1 MEHITGYVPETIFHR
16 ERLYADVEAFAIE
29 HKLEQ
34 TLLALPFAKA
44 SHQNQYRKGKE
55 HLPFIYHPLTV
66 ARQAISLGFVE
77 DELIAAALLHDVCED
92 CGLAAH
98 ELPVNERTQQ
108 AVAYLTRSPSPYKHS
123 DSFLKEYYDGI
134 SKDRIAII
142 VKLLDRCHNLSEMA
156 AAFSKLKQL
165 SYIRETEQWIYT
177 LINHLEED
185 YPEYRSRIFLIKY
198 HIYSVVESIKNN
210 L

>member
-1 MEHITGYVPETIFHR
+1 MTQIMHR
-16 ERLYADVEAFAIE
+16 EHLYSEIESFAIQNQMS
-29 HKLEQ
+29 Q
-34 TLLALPFAKA
+34 TLQALPFAKA

-66 ARQAISLGFVE
+66 AWQAISLGFLE

-92 CGLAAH
+92 CGLAAN

-108 AVAYLTRSPSPYKHS
+108 AVQYLTRSPSPYSHS

-134 SKDRIAII
+134 SNDRIAMI

-156 AAFSKLKQL
+156 AAFSKRKQL
-165 SYIRETEQWIYT
+165 SYIRETEEWIYT
-177 LINHLEED
+177 LINHLESD
-185 YPEYRSRIFLIKY
+185 YPEYQNRIFLIKY